1 MLGGTAW
8 GPHRLTAPVFRA
20 NPRQVKLFKILAN
33 SLLAGVFFSVL
44 LALLVADLN
53 VNLELTPAFLAA
65 LTIRLAATY
74 GLLVCLAALFVFLI
88 VRFFSSRMA
97 RVDWVNPSFLVVS
110 FSLLTLT
117 FVVLLRANFRQYLSF
132 FDTPFRAILRAQM
145 IELLLLGL
153 AGLVV
158 YFSLRRY
165 PKRRAVFSAG
175 VLVLLLGLA
184 VAFGQRWRYPQPQ
197 TSAGSTPL
205 QGRKVDKRVTII
217 GLEGLT
223 DEILTGLISKG
234 RLPNFAWLKENGGS
248 AGLIGFSPNERPAL
262 DASFDTGKLAAK
274 HRRFSDSRFRLLKM
288 KETIEIAPRYILF
301 KQMSRLGLL
310 EVLPSRS
317 TPAVKDIWQ
326 ILQDNRI
333 SHARLEP
340 NENSAYGEPG
350 AACQKLL
357 ENTFNNKEL
366 LEDPHFGIAKSAF
379 FRDCAAEE
387 SAAEEKNRRRPQVQ
401 FFMLDGLNVVE
412 NYFYKFSFPQQ
423 FGTINQ
429 DDLNRYG
436 PVIERYYEFYD
447 TIIGK
452 YLTGLKEENLLIV
465 FSPHGIA
472 PLPVWQRFVELLL
485 GDPRVSAYHEAA
497 PDGTVFFYGRGVR
510 RGQRVGRMHI
520 VDLAPTLLYYLGLPV
535 GRDMDGLTA
544 TSLFTE
550 EFIGE
555 NPIIYISSY
564 DDVRILPPP

>member
-1 MLGGTAW
+1 
-8 GPHRLTAPVFRA
+8 
-20 NPRQVKLFKILAN
+20 VKLFKILTN
-33 SLLAGVFFSVL
+33 SLLAGLFFSAL

-53 VNLELTPAFLAA
+53 VNLELKPGFLVA

-74 GLLVCLAALFVFLI
+74 GLLICLAALFIFLI
-88 VRFFSSRMA
+88 VQFFSDRLA
-97 RVDWVNPSFLVVS
+97 RVDWVYPSFLVLS

-117 FVVLLRANFRQYLSF
+117 FVVLLRANYRQFLSF
-132 FDTPFRAILRAQM
+132 FDAAFRAVLHAQM
-145 IELLLLGL
+145 IELLLLGV

-158 YFSLRRY
+158 YYSLRRY
-165 PKRRAVFSAG
+165 ARRRSAFSAYL
-175 VLVLLLGLA
+175 LVLLLGLA
-184 VAFGQRWRYPQPQ
+184 LAFGQRWRYPQPKAP
-197 TSAGSTPL
+197 AGSTPL

-223 DEILTGLISKG
+223 EDILSALISKG

-248 AGLIGFSPNERPAL
+248 ARLMGFSPSERPAL

-288 KETIEIAPRYILF
+288 KEVVEIAPRYILF
-301 KQMSRLGLL
+301 KQMSRLGFL

-317 TPAVKDIWQ
+317 TPAVTDIWQ
-326 ILQDNRI
+326 ILRDNRI
-333 SHARLEP
+333 SCARLE
-340 NENSAYGEPG
+340 SAADSAERGPE
-350 AACQKLL
+350 AAWQKLL
-357 ENTFNNKEL
+357 ENTFSDKGL
-366 LEDPHFGIAKSAF
+366 LEDAKFGIARNAF
-379 FRDCAAEE
+379 LRDCAAEE
-387 SAAEEKNRRRPQVQ
+387 RAAEEKSRLQPQVQ
-401 FFMLDGLNVVE
+401 YFMLDGLNAVE
-412 NYFYKFSFPQQ
+412 SYFYKFSFPQQ

-447 TIIGK
+447 TVIGK

-472 PLPVWQRFVELLL
+472 PLPVWRRFVEMLL
-485 GDPRVSAYHEAA
+485 GDPRVSAYHETA
-497 PDGTVFFYGRGVR
+497 PDGLVFFYGRGVR
-510 RGQRVGRMHI
+510 RGQEVPRMHI

-535 GRDMDGLTA
+535 ARDMDGLTA

-550 EFIGE
+550 DFIRE